1 MTTERERDSSI
12 ATLLGGIVGD
22 AQQLVHQEIALAR
35 QEIREEI
42 STAKDAGVQLAI
54 AGAVLAVGGL
64 LLVLMLAQ
72 GLADLLNW
80 PTWAGYGIVGVVLAI
95 IGYILFSSAQQRA
108 KQLRPVPEK
117 TVETLK
123 ENVEWIKDRTTSDR
137 A

>member
-35 QEIREEI
+35 HEIREEI
-42 STAKDAGVQLAI
+42 NTAKDAGIQLAV

-80 PTWAGYGIVGVVLAI
+80 PTWAGYGIVGGVLAI
-95 IGYILFSSAQQRA
+95 IGAILFSAAQRRA
-108 KQLRPVPEK
+108 KQVRPVPEK
-117 TVETLK
+117 TIETLK

>member
-1 MTTERERDSSI
+1 MTSERERDSSI

-42 STAKDAGVQLAI
+42 GSAKDAGIQLAI
-54 AGAVLAVGGL
+54 AGVVLAIGGL

-80 PTWAGYGIVGVVLAI
+80 PNWAGYGIVGVVLAI
-95 IGYILFSSAQQRA
+95 IGYMLFSAAQQRA

-137 A
+137 T